1 MQGDE
6 YNTGHLTRRMWL
18 FENSIPLW
26 VLLWQSFYI
35 HTHTIL
41 NSVWLFLSDSLLS
54 RIQQL
59 PPPVI
64 PITTIPEVHWS
75 LLIYEWI
82 NGGWCSLFLFEDH
95 LDCYISGGML
105 KSLAVCLAFK
115 SVISNMSF
123 SLFENINSSLELK
136 GRSERLK
143 WLTLMTELHF

>member
-59 PPPVI
+59 PPLVI

-136 GRSERLK
+136 WRSERLK